1 MTVKS
6 NRRNRIRE
14 GSRTATVLLYAL
26 AILIGLITLYP
37 MYYVLILSV
46 SDPSAAMTMR
56 VYTVPKGFSL
66 SSYALLVRDS
76 SMWRAYANT
85 ILYIL
90 PTTLIMLAT
99 CVMAAFPL
107 TVKGLRFRRFI
118 NTYLLIPM
126 YFSGGMIPSF
136 LLIVKLGLYDH
147 PLSQILPACFSIWNI
162 ILTKAY
168 LSSIPEALREAARI
182 DGANA
187 YQTLLQVYLP
197 MSKPILA
204 VIAVYTIVGV
214 WNSWF
219 NAMVY
224 LPHTTWQPLQL
235 YLRRVL
241 VENTADLTRTL
252 SADEALSEVPYL
264 LLSDRLFDRFGAG
277 KLMCVSALA
286 LTLRWLL
293 VATAKSVP
301 VLMLSQVLHGWGFIV
316 MTVSMAKHITRNVPK
331 ELQASGQML
340 LAVVSFGLARAFGN
354 LGGGLLAHAFGQQN
368 VFYLTSAV
376 CALAF
381 LIFAPQFLKKKA

>member
-1 MTVKS
+1 MTVKA

-136 LLIVKLGLYDH
+136 ILINKLGLYNTRLALII
-147 PLSQILPACFSIWNI
+147 PGAVGIWNI
-162 ILTKAY
+162 ILTRTYFASLPGE
-168 LSSIPEALREAARI
+168 LSEAAFI
-182 DGANA
+182 DGASN
-187 YQTLLQVYLP
+187 Y
-197 MSKPILA
+197 
-204 VIAVYTIVGV
+204 
-214 WNSWF
+214 
-219 NAMVY
+219 
-224 LPHTTWQPLQL
+224 
-235 YLRRVL
+235 
-241 VENTADLTRTL
+241 
-252 SADEALSEVPYL
+252 
-264 LLSDRLFDRFGAG
+264 
-277 KLMCVSALA
+277 
-286 LTLRWLL
+286 
-293 VATAKSVP
+293 
-301 VLMLSQVLHGWGFIV
+301 QVLFRIFFLTCYIFLRH
-316 MTVSMAKHITRNVPK
+316 
-331 ELQASGQML
+331 
-340 LAVVSFGLARAFGN
+340 
-354 LGGGLLAHAFGQQN
+354 
-368 VFYLTSAV
+368 FYSLY
-376 CALAF
+376 
-381 LIFAPQFLKKKA
+381 I

>member
-168 LSSIPEALREAARI
+168 LSSIPEALREAAPHVVAL
-182 DGANA
+182 ANA
-187 YQTLLQVYLP
+187 EDLP
-197 MSKPILA
+197 AHGQAIEARLRPCSE
-204 VIAVYTIVGV
+204 
-214 WNSWF
+214 
-219 NAMVY
+219 
-224 LPHTTWQPLQL
+224 QPSG
-235 YLRRVL
+235 RAR
-241 VENTADLTRTL
+241 
-252 SADEALSEVPYL
+252 DEREGER
-264 LLSDRLFDRFGAG
+264 D
-277 KLMCVSALA
+277 
-286 LTLRWLL
+286 
-293 VATAKSVP
+293 
-301 VLMLSQVLHGWGFIV
+301 Q
-316 MTVSMAKHITRNVPK
+316 
-331 ELQASGQML
+331 
-340 LAVVSFGLARAFGN
+340 
-354 LGGGLLAHAFGQQN
+354 
-368 VFYLTSAV
+368 
-376 CALAF
+376 
-381 LIFAPQFLKKKA
+381 